1 MKISA
6 STKLVGLI
14 GHPIGHSMSP
24 IIHNALYKRIGLDL
38 IYLAFD
44 IRPENLNNAMIGI
57 KALDLKGFNVTIP
70 HKEAMIGL
78 VDSLDPYAKKLG
90 AINTVKVKD
99 GQLIGYNT
107 DGQGFIKSLKRKNIS
122 VKDKSIVII
131 GAGGAAR
138 SIAVYIGLEGP
149 KEIRIVNRTY
159 DRGKVL
165 ANLVNDLTG
174 SYIASPASHI
184 PDKSDIIVN
193 TTSLGMWPNIKEN
206 PISVLSLSPQT
217 IVCDIVYNPRMTA
230 MLRQAERT
238 GCQIVDGTG
247 MLIGQALA
255 SVGIWT
261 GKEVKDE
268 YWQIMQEELDKL

>member
-1 MKISA
+1 MPVQFEGIIQEHHSVRNKA
-6 STKLVGLI
+6 GLFDVSHMGELEI
-14 GHPIGHSMSP
+14 TGSEAELFLNTILTND
-24 IIHNALYKRIGLDL
+24 IDVYKRQ
-38 IYLAFD
+38 YLAFD
-44 IRPENLNNAMIGI
+44 IRPENLNNARIGI

-174 SYIASPASHI
+174 SYIASPAR
-184 PDKSDIIVN
+184 D
-193 TTSLGMWPNIKEN
+193 
-206 PISVLSLSPQT
+206 
-217 IVCDIVYNPRMTA
+217 VYK
-230 MLRQAERT
+230 RQN
-238 GCQIVDGTG
+238 
-247 MLIGQALA
+247 
-255 SVGIWT
+255 
-261 GKEVKDE
+261 
-268 YWQIMQEELDKL
+268 